1 MLTPALFTPCGVVVE
16 VVEIFL
22 PQVATMLGVGVGVGA
37 MLETDRYLSSLQKW
51 LFHLSL
57 LTNF

>member
-22 PQVATMLGVGVGVGA
+22 PQVATTLGVGVGA